1 MKHVIRDLFWSLA
14 SLFSQEKN
22 AASILMYHSIG
33 DNKAFFTV
41 REEEFEKQ
49 LEYVQAHH
57 FDVITLSTLLEKMRQ
72 NQSLAHTVVI
82 TFDDGYKDNYDV
94 AFPLLKKYKMPAT
107 IFLTTDYIGSS
118 MKLKGGMVLPMVSRQ
133 DIQEMTE
140 SGCIEFMPHTKSHVR
155 YADDNLES
163 FLQEVRES
171 RKAVETLT
179 GRPTP
184 LFAYP
189 AGKYDQTLVDRIK
202 KEGFIGAVTVDEGLV
217 YAQSDFFVLKRNAV
231 DSTTSMTAFKGK
243 VSSAVEWYERLK
255 LWK

>member
-1 MKHVIRDLFWSLA
+1 MKHILRDFLWSLT

-33 DNKAFFTV
+33 DNNAFFTV
-41 REEEFEKQ
+41 REEGFEKQ
-49 LEYVQAHH
+49 LDFLYQQN
-57 FDVITLSTLLEKMRQ
+57 FTVISLLELIKRIKQ
-72 NQSLAHTVVI
+72 KESLAHTVVI

-118 MKLKGGMVLPMVSRQ
+118 MKLKGGMVLPMVSKKE
-133 DIQEMTE
+133 IQEMVE
-140 SGCIEFMPHTKSHVR
+140 SGYVEFMPHTKSHVR
-155 YADDNLES
+155 YTVDNLES

-171 RKAVETLT
+171 RKIVETLT
-179 GRPTP
+179 GRSASF
-184 LFAYP
+184 FAYP
-189 AGKYDQTLVDRIK
+189 AGKYDQTLVESIK
-202 KEGFIGAVTVDEGLV
+202 KEGFDGAVTVEEGLV

-231 DSTTSMTAFKGK
+231 DSMTSMTAFKGK